1 MERAMSKQQSGSPK
15 QSAQVDRDELIRVLG
30 EIDEDMIID
39 ILALKPTLDD
49 LEQAA
54 IWAAGDGDVLARQG
68 HPLSGVVADIVDI
81 LTTDEEEPSRKG

>member
-1 MERAMSKQQSGSPK
+1 MSKQQSGSPK